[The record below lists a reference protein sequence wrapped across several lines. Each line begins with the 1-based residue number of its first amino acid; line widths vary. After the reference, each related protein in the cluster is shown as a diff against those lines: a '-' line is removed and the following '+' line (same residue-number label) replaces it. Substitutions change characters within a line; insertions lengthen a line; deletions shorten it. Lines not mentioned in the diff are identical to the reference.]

1 MVEKNIPKHYKV
13 CLCLLEGLGVIFHS
27 FLTSCCMYR
36 LFYNKHAAFIT
47 EKKKKTTLKQQQQ
60 LMTLL
65 GSFLPIVW
73 LKGPE
78 EGCMCALFFC
88 LSQSP
93 AMYQW
98 RPQLN
103 REGLFVLIADIWI
116 GTACPFHSHPP
127 GASIWAL
134 ASPAPLPDFTLR
146 SHTSSVRLGSRV
158 SLMSKE
164 AWTRKV
170 LPDSYHPCH
179 TRSVSSGL
187 GDTWGTRA
195 FRVSLNPLGGFLSF
209 PSELGSPPSP
219 GTAKQWAPPGSA

>member
-1 MVEKNIPKHYKV
+1 
-13 CLCLLEGLGVIFHS
+13 
-27 FLTSCCMYR
+27 
-36 LFYNKHAAFIT
+36 
-47 EKKKKTTLKQQQQ
+47 
-60 LMTLL
+60 MTLL

-134 ASPAPLPDFTLR
+134 ASPACLPDFNLR
-146 SHTSSVRLGSRV
+146 SHASSVRLGSCV

-164 AWTRKV
+164 AWTRQV
-170 LPDSYHPCH
+170 LPNSYRPCC

-195 FRVSLNPLGGFLSF
+195 FRVSLNEDIHWVGSF
-209 PSELGSPPSP
+209 PPPLSSGPLLRQGLQSDGHYQEVHRHTGSLWKWEFGLES
-219 GTAKQWAPPGSA
+219 